1 MASRHPRSARI
12 ERARYRGTPLRLAEV
27 CAMVCPGVES
37 RGRTL
42 QTGWQLF
49 WVGVASTVAG
59 TVLGTVAVSVLGKL
73 AGAWPTIRSGITYP
87 IQVPAVVLV
96 LGLSLLLVALAFL
109 LYLQVRTHAAA
120 AQALAIFDARGAP
133 APVAPMSD
141 NENKVVA
148 VLAAA
153 DGKHLYLAQIAERA
167 RLSNL
172 LTQQAISSLSGR
184 DFVNDSLAMGGAL
197 FFLSAKGVDYAVS
210 KGYVRQTQVM
220 EKPR

>member
-1 MASRHPRSARI
+1 
-12 ERARYRGTPLRLAEV
+12 
-27 CAMVCPGVES
+27 MVCHGAES
-37 RGRTL
+37 RGGTL

-49 WVGVASTVAG
+49 WVGVASTVVG
-59 TVLGTVAVSVLGKL
+59 TVLGTVAVSVLGKV

-87 IQVPAVVLV
+87 IQVPAVLLV
-96 LGLSLLLVALAFL
+96 LGLSLLIVALVFL

-120 AQALAIFDARGAP
+120 ARALAIFNAHP
-133 APVAPMSD
+133 APVAPLSD

-153 DGKHLYLAQIAERA
+153 DGKRLYVSQVAERA

-210 KGYVRQTQVM
+210 RGYVRQQQVM
-220 EKPR
+220 EKPRYR

>member
-1 MASRHPRSARI
+1 
-12 ERARYRGTPLRLAEV
+12 
-27 CAMVCPGVES
+27 MVCHGAES
-37 RGRTL
+37 RGGTL

-49 WVGVASTVAG
+49 WVGVASTVVG

-87 IQVPAVVLV
+87 IQVPAVLLV
-96 LGLSLLLVALAFL
+96 LGLSLLVVALAFL

-120 AQALAIFDARGAP
+120 ARALAIFNAHP
-133 APVAPMSD
+133 ASVAPLSD

-153 DGKHLYLAQIAERA
+153 DGKRLYVSQVAERA

-210 KGYVRQTQVM
+210 RGYVRQQQVM
-220 EKPR
+220 EKPRYR